1 MEVAGVMGRLKEFC
15 IPLVFWSAVW
25 MSYASV
31 ALGADCSNQLSPILF
46 GKYIFDIM
54 KIIMQ
59 L

>member
-15 IPLVFWSAVW
+15 IPLVFWSALW
-25 MSYASV
+25 MSHAAV
-31 ALGADCSNQLSPILF
+31 ALGADCANQLSPILF